1 MIAALCREIFNGRN
15 NKAVFEEGRK
25 WIPYISDI
33 FLPIA
38 DTDTGDFRRLPF
50 EGDPLD
56 QPYMSLQVIKLIQL
70 NYRLN
75 LKQQTDSKMK
85 AARSRRK

>member
-1 MIAALCREIFNGRN
+1 M
-15 NKAVFEEGRK
+15 
-25 WIPYISDI
+25 PYISDV

-38 DTDTGDFRRLPF
+38 DTETGDFRRLPF
-50 EGDPLD
+50 EGDTLD
-56 QPYMSLQVIKLIQL
+56 QPYMTLQVVKLIQL

-75 LKQQTDSKMK
+75 LKQQTETKMK